1 MSFKRINNITGWI
14 ICIIACSVYIMT
26 MEATGSLWDCGE
38 FASSAYKL
46 QIPHPPGAPLFVLIG
61 RLFMAPFGPDT
72 AATGIN
78 LMSALASGFTI
89 LFLFWTITH
98 FARKLVTKGGAELTT
113 EKIYGIM
120 AAGIVGALAY
130 TFSDSFW
137 YSAVEGE
144 VYALSS
150 FFTALVFWAMLK
162 WEQNVDEE
170 MKEGIKGHFTKADRW
185 IILIF
190 YLMGLSIGVH
200 LLNLLTIP
208 AIVVIYFYKRY
219 DKITKWRTFWAFVIG
234 CIITG
239 LVQKAV
245 VVWTIKGA
253 GNFDIFFVNSLGMP
267 FFSGFAFFF
276 IFIAALVYAGLKIA
290 AKQNWNF
297 LKLGLWSFV
306 FMLLGYSTYFT
317 TLVRSN
323 ADPSVDMF
331 NVDNPVNLVGYLS
344 REQYGDWPILYGQD
358 FTAQPI
364 DNKVTETYVKSNGKY
379 EKNGRKVEYV
389 YAPEDMHLFPRM
401 WDQSNDQGHADYYA
415 GWMGIG
421 KDQQGNWERA
431 PTVGENLKFATAYQ
445 VGWMYMRYFM
455 WNFAGK
461 QNDIQGVNMANVR
474 DGNWK
479 SGIGFLDNLRLG
491 NQDILPDT
499 LKHNKA
505 NNKLY
510 FLPLILGILGLI
522 YQVMRDKRD
531 SLVTGLLFL
540 FTGLAIVFYLNQAG
554 NQPRER
560 DYAYVGS
567 FYAFAIWI
575 GLGVLYVKELFSK
588 FIKNSMM
595 TNVVAGGLCLLAVPV
610 LMASQE
616 WDDHDRSKK
625 TLARDLAIDYLESCA
640 PNAILIS
647 FGDNDTYPL
656 WYAQEVQGIRQDVR
670 VINSSL
676 LGTDWYINQLRYK
689 VNKSDPIDPIWTAAQ
704 IEGANRDIVY
714 SVESLYGN
722 NTAFINKYRAR
733 AGITTDPSAPMD
745 LYSVMKDFAGSNNP
759 SKMEQGR
766 DGSMLNIFPTKN
778 VFIPVDINLV
788 RQNGTV
794 NAGDSVVS
802 QVQFQITKNVIFK
815 NDAAILNII
824 AANQWKRPIYFTSQ
838 DGGGLGF
845 QNYIRQ
851 DGLSYRLVPVANS
864 EVNDSW
870 VYDKMMTKFAAGNA
884 DKPGVYFDEENR
896 RHLNTIRMAYAS
908 AAIDLAIKNKKEE
921 ARKMLNKVD
930 KMMLEENFPYGLASR
945 NQQHNYVSHLL
956 LQAAYEAGD
965 TVLASK
971 ITRSL
976 KKDLDQQIKYYASLN
991 DDQLGVFEYGDQTG
1005 RRGGDK
1011 VSAEQLLVRIMQFED
1026 QYKLRS
1032 AMPAEAPGQITT
1044 QPVVP
1049 AKPDSPKK

>member
-61 RLFMAPFGPDT
+61 RLFMVPFGPDN

-78 LMSALASGFTI
+78 LMSALSSGFTI
-89 LFLFWTITH
+89 LFLFWSITH
-98 FARKLVTKGGAELTT
+98 FARKLVTKDGSELTS

-120 AAGIVGALAY
+120 AAGVVGALAY

-150 FFTALVFWAMLK
+150 FFTAVVFWGILK

-170 MKEGIKGHFTKADRW
+170 QKEGIKGHFTRADRW
-185 IILIF
+185 LILIF

-208 AIVVIYFYKRY
+208 AIVMIYYYKRY
-219 DKITKWRTFWAFVIG
+219 EKITKWGTFWAFVIG
-234 CIITG
+234 CLITG

-245 VVWTIKGA
+245 IQWTIKGA
-253 GNFDIFFVNSLGMP
+253 GNFDIFFVNDLGMP

-276 IFIAALVYAGLKIA
+276 IFLAILLYIGIRIAVK
-290 AKQNWNF
+290 KNWNF
-297 LKLGLWSFV
+297 LRLGLWSFV

-317 TLVRSN
+317 TLIRSN

-358 FTAQPI
+358 FTAKPVDTKI
-364 DNKVTETYVKSNGKY
+364 TETYVKSNGKY
-379 EKNGRKVEYV
+379 EKNGRKIDYV

-421 KDQQGNWERA
+421 KDQQGAWERS
-431 PTVGENLKFATAYQ
+431 PTVGENIRFAMAYQ
-445 VGWMYMRYFM
+445 VGWMYFRYFM

-461 QNDIQGVNMANVR
+461 QNDIQGVNMGNVR

-479 SGIGFLDNLRLG
+479 TGISFYDNLRLG
-491 NQDILPDT
+491 NQDMLPDT

-505 NNKLY
+505 NNKL
-510 FLPLILGILGLI
+510 FALPLILGILGLI

-531 SLVTGLLFL
+531 GLVVGLLFF

-560 DYAYVGS
+560 DYAFVGS

-575 GLGVLYVKELFSK
+575 GLGVLYVKELFGK
-588 FIKNSMM
+588 LIKNGMSATMA
-595 TNVVAGGLCLLAVPV
+595 AGAVCLLAVPV

-616 WDDHDRSKK
+616 WDDHDRSNK
-625 TLARDLAIDYLESCA
+625 TLARDLAKDYLESCEK
-640 PNAILIS
+640 NAILIS

-656 WYAQEVQGIRQDVR
+656 WYAQEVQGIRRDVR

-689 VNKSDPIDPIWTAAQ
+689 LNDSDPIDPIWSPSQ
-704 IEGANRDIVY
+704 IEGASRDILY
-714 SVESLYGN
+714 SLESLYGN
-722 NTAFINKYRAR
+722 NQQYINRYKTR
-733 AGITTDPSAPMD
+733 AGITGDAATPMD
-745 LYSVMKDFAGSNNP
+745 LYTMMKDYAGSDDPN
-759 SKMEQGR
+759 KQEQGT
-766 DGSMLNIFPTKN
+766 DGSPIFLFPSRN
-778 VFIPVDINLV
+778 VTIPVDVNLV

-794 NAGDSVVS
+794 NPEDSVVS
-802 QVQFQITKNVIFK
+802 QVQFQISKSVLFK

-824 AANQWKRPIYFTSQ
+824 AANKWKRPIYFTSQ

-845 QNYIRQ
+845 QKYIRQ
-851 DGLSYRLVPVANS
+851 DGLSYRLVPVFES
-864 EVNDSW
+864 EVNDKR
-870 VYDKMMTKFAAGNA
+870 VYDVMMTKFASGNA

-908 AAIDLAIKNKKEE
+908 AALDLAVKNKKEE

-930 KMMLEENFPYGLASR
+930 KMMLEENFPYGMASR
-945 NQQHNYVSHLL
+945 NQQHNYISHLL
-956 LQAAYEAGD
+956 VQAAYAAED
-965 TVLASK
+965 TVLAAK

-976 KKDLDQQIKYYASLN
+976 KKDLEQQLRYYESL
-991 DDQLGVFEYGDQTG
+991 DEQKAEAFDGSRG
-1005 RRGGDK
+1005 GGDK
-1011 VSAEQLLVRIMQFED
+1011 VMAEQLLMRLMQFEE
-1026 QYKLRS
+1026 QFRTRNNP
-1032 AMPAEAPGQITT
+1032 PAEKGLTIPT
-1044 QPVVP
+1044 QPVTP
-1049 AKPDSPKK
+1049 GAKPDSPKR

>member
-1 MSFKRINNITGWI
+1 
-14 ICIIACSVYIMT
+14 
-26 MEATGSLWDCGE
+26 
-38 FASSAYKL
+38 
-46 QIPHPPGAPLFVLIG
+46 
-61 RLFMAPFGPDT
+61 
-72 AATGIN
+72 
-78 LMSALASGFTI
+78 
-89 LFLFWTITH
+89 
-98 FARKLVTKGGAELTT
+98 
-113 EKIYGIM
+113 
-120 AAGIVGALAY
+120 
-130 TFSDSFW
+130 
-137 YSAVEGE
+137 
-144 VYALSS
+144 
-150 FFTALVFWAMLK
+150 
-162 WEQNVDEE
+162 
-170 MKEGIKGHFTKADRW
+170 
-185 IILIF
+185 
-190 YLMGLSIGVH
+190 
-200 LLNLLTIP
+200 
-208 AIVVIYFYKRY
+208 
-219 DKITKWRTFWAFVIG
+219 
-234 CIITG
+234 
-239 LVQKAV
+239 
-245 VVWTIKGA
+245 
-253 GNFDIFFVNSLGMP
+253 
-267 FFSGFAFFF
+267 
-276 IFIAALVYAGLKIA
+276 
-290 AKQNWNF
+290 
-297 LKLGLWSFV
+297 
-306 FMLLGYSTYFT
+306 
-317 TLVRSN
+317 
-323 ADPSVDMF
+323 
-331 NVDNPVNLVGYLS
+331 
-344 REQYGDWPILYGQD
+344 
-358 FTAQPI
+358 
-364 DNKVTETYVKSNGKY
+364 
-379 EKNGRKVEYV
+379 
-389 YAPEDMHLFPRM
+389 
-401 WDQSNDQGHADYYA
+401 
-415 GWMGIG
+415 
-421 KDQQGNWERA
+421 
-431 PTVGENLKFATAYQ
+431 
-445 VGWMYMRYFM
+445 M

-745 LYSVMKDFAGSNNP
+745 LYSVMKDFAGSDNP

-778 VFIPVDINLV
+778 VFIPVDVNLV

-794 NAGDSVVS
+794 NPDDSVVS

-851 DGLSYRLVPVANS
+851 DGLSYRLVPGRRDRTVPGCARTRTPTSARSRHRSRANQS
-864 EVNDSW
+864 FGSSA
-870 VYDKMMTKFAAGNA
+870 TAPFRQS
-884 DKPGVYFDEENR
+884 FR
-896 RHLNTIRMAYAS
+896 RS
-908 AAIDLAIKNKKEE
+908 AA
-921 ARKMLNKVD
+921 ARV
-930 KMMLEENFPYGLASR
+930 
-945 NQQHNYVSHLL
+945 H
-956 LQAAYEAGD
+956 
-965 TVLASK
+965 
-971 ITRSL
+971 
-976 KKDLDQQIKYYASLN
+976 
-991 DDQLGVFEYGDQTG
+991 
-1005 RRGGDK
+1005 
-1011 VSAEQLLVRIMQFED
+1011 
-1026 QYKLRS
+1026 
-1032 AMPAEAPGQITT
+1032 
-1044 QPVVP
+1044 
-1049 AKPDSPKK
+1049 

>member
-14 ICIIACSVYIMT
+14 ICIIACAVYIMT

-46 QIPHPPGAPLFVLIG
+46 QIPHPPGAPLFVLMG
-61 RLFMAPFGPDT
+61 RLFMVPFDAAH

-89 LFLFWTITH
+89 LFLFWSITH
-98 FARKLVTKGGAELTT
+98 FARKLVTKDKSELTN
-113 EKIYGIM
+113 EKIYGVM

-150 FFTALVFWAMLK
+150 FFTAVVFWAILK

-170 MKEGIKGHFTKADRW
+170 QQEGIKGHFTKADRW

-200 LLNLLTIP
+200 LLNILTIP
-208 AIVVIYFYKRY
+208 AIVMIYYYKRY
-219 DKITKWRTFWAFVIG
+219 EKITKWGTFWAFIIG
-234 CIITG
+234 CGLTG

-245 VVWTIKGA
+245 IVWTIKGA
-253 GNFDIFFVNSLGMP
+253 GNFDIFFVNSLGLP
-267 FFSGFAFFF
+267 FYTGFVFFF
-276 IFIAALVYAGLKIA
+276 ILIGVLIFAGLKIA
-290 AKQNWNF
+290 AKHNWNF

-317 TLVRSN
+317 TLVRSS

-331 NVDNPVNLVGYLS
+331 NVDNPVSLVGYLS

-358 FTAQPI
+358 FTAQPEDTKI
-364 DNKVTETYVKSNGKY
+364 TETYIKSNGKY
-379 EKNGRKVEYV
+379 EKNGQKVEYV
-389 YAPEDMHLFPRM
+389 YAANDKHLFPRM

-421 KDQQGNWERA
+421 KDEQGNWERA
-431 PTVGENLKFATAYQ
+431 PSVGENIKFALDYQ
-445 VGWMYMRYFM
+445 VGWMYLRYFM

-461 QNDIQGVNMANVR
+461 QNDIQGVNMGNVR

-479 SGIGFLDNLRLG
+479 TGIGFWDKARLG
-491 NQDILPDT
+491 EQDKLPDS

-505 NNKLY
+505 NNKL
-510 FLPLILGILGLI
+510 FALPLILGLLGLVF
-522 YQVMRDKRD
+522 QVMKDRRDG
-531 SLVTGLLFL
+531 LIVGLLFF

-560 DYAYVGS
+560 DYAFVGS

-575 GLGVLYVKELFSK
+575 GLGVLYVKELFTS
-588 FIKNSMM
+588 FIKNRMA
-595 TNVVAGGLCLLAVPV
+595 AGFAAGILCLLAVPV
-610 LMASQE
+610 LMASEE
-616 WDDHDRSKK
+616 WNDHDRSNK
-625 TLARDLAIDYLESCA
+625 TMARDLAIDYLESCA
-640 PNAILIS
+640 PNAVLIT

-656 WYAQEVQGIRQDVR
+656 WYAQEVQGIRKDIR

-689 VNKSDPIDPIWTAAQ
+689 INDSDPIDPIWSALQ
-704 IEGANRDIVY
+704 IEGSNRDIIY
-714 SVESLYGN
+714 APESLFGN
-722 NTAFINKYRAR
+722 NATFLNKYRSR
-733 AGITTDPSAPMD
+733 AGITTDPAQPMD
-745 LYSVMKDFAGSNNP
+745 LYTMMKDFAGSDDPN
-759 SKMEQGR
+759 KGEKGR
-766 DGSMLNIFPTKN
+766 DEQNINIFPSKK
-778 VFIPVDINLV
+778 VYIPVDIDLV

-794 NAGDSVVS
+794 NASDSVVS
-802 QVQFQITKNVIFK
+802 QVVFDIPKNAIFK

-824 AANQWKRPIYFTSQ
+824 AANKWKRPIYFTSQ
-838 DGGGLGF
+838 EAGGLGF

-851 DGLSYRLVPVANS
+851 DGLAYRLVPVPNS
-864 EVNDSW
+864 QVNDPW
-870 VYDKMMTKFAAGNA
+870 VYDKMMTKFASGNA

-896 RHLNTIRMAYAS
+896 RHLNSIRMAYAN
-908 AAIDLAIKNKKEE
+908 AAMSLAEKNKKEE
-921 ARKMLNKVD
+921 ARNMLNKAD
-930 KMMLEENFPYGLASR
+930 KMMLEENFPYGMVSR
-945 NQQHNYVSHLL
+945 NQQQNYISLL
-956 LQAAYEAGD
+956 MLQASYAAD
-965 TVLASK
+965 DAVLAAR
-971 ITRSL
+971 ITKSL
-976 KKDLDQQIKYYASLN
+976 KKDLEQQINYYNSLN
-991 DDQLGVFEYGDQTG
+991 DDRLAYFDYVADQSG

-1011 VSAEQLLVRIMQFED
+1011 NTAEQFLMRIMQLEQQF
-1026 QYKLRS
+1026 K
-1032 AMPAEAPGQITT
+1032 A
-1044 QPVVP
+1044 QPVSPELPGSIKTNP
-1049 AKPDSPKK
+1049 AGPADSPK

>member
-1 MSFKRINNITGWI
+1 
-14 ICIIACSVYIMT
+14 
-26 MEATGSLWDCGE
+26 
-38 FASSAYKL
+38 
-46 QIPHPPGAPLFVLIG
+46 
-61 RLFMAPFGPDT
+61 
-72 AATGIN
+72 
-78 LMSALASGFTI
+78 
-89 LFLFWTITH
+89 
-98 FARKLVTKGGAELTT
+98 
-113 EKIYGIM
+113 
-120 AAGIVGALAY
+120 
-130 TFSDSFW
+130 
-137 YSAVEGE
+137 
-144 VYALSS
+144 
-150 FFTALVFWAMLK
+150 
-162 WEQNVDEE
+162 
-170 MKEGIKGHFTKADRW
+170 
-185 IILIF
+185 
-190 YLMGLSIGVH
+190 
-200 LLNLLTIP
+200 
-208 AIVVIYFYKRY
+208 FYKRY

-389 YAPEDMHLFPRM
+389 YSPEDMHLFPRM

-491 NQDILPDT
+491 NQDMLPDT

-745 LYSVMKDFAGSNNP
+745 LYSVMKDFAGSDNP

-778 VFIPVDINLV
+778 VFIPVDVNLV

-794 NAGDSVVS
+794 NPDDSVVS